1 MVDSQPMIPEPARD
15 CKITARLLLIEDN
28 APLAEATAKF
38 LRHADLEVRVAESG
52 EEALQAAMTFL
63 PEIVLCD
70 VHLPDMSGLD
80 VMHALRSHPDTKS
93 ALLAIY
99 SAMSDVD
106 LRALQLETPSEI
118 VDLFLPKPLS
128 MEKIDRLLAAHASMR
143 QGTSS

>member
-1 MVDSQPMIPEPARD
+1 MTPEPAREYT
-15 CKITARLLLIEDN
+15 ITTRLLLIEDN

-52 EEALQAAMTFL
+52 EEALRTALTFL

-70 VHLPDMSGLD
+70 IRLPDMSGLN
-80 VMHALRSHPDTKS
+80 VLHALRSHPDTKN
-93 ALLAIY
+93 AMLAIY

-106 LRALQLETPSEI
+106 LRALQLKTPSDV

-128 MEKIDRLLAAHASMR
+128 MEKIDRLLAAHAAMR

>member
-70 VHLPDMSGLD
+70 IHLPDMSGLD
-80 VMHALRSHPDTKS
+80 VMHALRSHADTKN

-106 LRALQLETPSEI
+106 VRALQLKTHSDA
-118 VDLFLPKPLS
+118 VNLFLSKPIS
-128 MEKIDRLLAAHASMR
+128 MEKVERLLAALAAMR
-143 QGTSS
+143 QDASS